1 MRSTAA
7 ILRVPYRHM
16 DLQTLTKLL
25 QEVATGE
32 KDVASAIDRLKD
44 LPFSD
49 LGYARVDH
57 HRSLRLGMPEIV
69 FGERKS
75 AQQIVGIVSSILEK
89 GQDILVT
96 RVDAAKAKEV
106 QSIFPQLRYSDLGR
120 TLSLALTE
128 RTPRFDRAV
137 AIVTAGTSDI
147 DVAEEAA
154 ETLLVFGETVE
165 RIYDVGVAGIH
176 RLFDQMP
183 VLERAPAIICVA
195 GMEGALPSV
204 LGGLVPCPVI
214 AVPAS
219 VGYGAALSGFTAL
232 FSMLTGCAS
241 GVSVVNVDNGF
252 GAAMAA
258 LRMTSLL
265 KTSSE

>member
-1 MRSTAA
+1 
-7 ILRVPYRHM
+7 M

-25 QEVATGE
+25 DEVASGE
-32 KDVASAIDRLKD
+32 KDVASALDRLKE

-57 HRSLRLGMPEIV
+57 HRSLRLGMPEVV

-75 AQQIVGIVSSILEK
+75 ALQIIGIVSSILRSE
-89 GQDILVT
+89 QDILVT
-96 RVDAAKAKEV
+96 RVEVDKAREV
-106 QSIFPQLRYSDLGR
+106 RAELPQLRYSELGR
-120 TLSLALTE
+120 TLSLSLTD
-128 RTPRFDRAV
+128 RATRFEGAV

-147 DVAEEAA
+147 EVAEEAA
-154 ETLLVFGETVE
+154 ETLLVFGERVE

-176 RLFDQMP
+176 RLFDKMP
-183 VLERAPAIICVA
+183 VLEHAPAIICVA

-204 LGGLVPCPVI
+204 LGGLVRCPLV

-252 GAAMAA
+252 GAAMAV